1 MKEQTL
7 IEVEGVGYLSRD
19 TYSKALINRNK
30 TALAQYRQ
38 RKLIQEKQFDS
49 IQKCSDDINTLKQEL
64 TEIKD
69 TLKTLVNNIKG

>member
-1 MKEQTL
+1 MEGTKF

-38 RKLIQEKQFDS
+38 KKLIQEKQFDS

-64 TEIKD
+64 TDIKN
-69 TLKTLVNNIKG
+69 TLATLVNSLKG

>member
-1 MKEQTL
+1 MEGTKF
-7 IEVEGVGYLSRD
+7 IEVEGVGYLARD

-38 RKLIQEKQFDS
+38 KKLIQEKQFDS

-64 TEIKD
+64 TEIKN
-69 TLKTLVNNIKG
+69 TLATLVNSLKG